1 VIAVK
6 GVLGG
11 LIAFICLILAGVC
24 FYMFQTSNPSNTM
37 YAIGGGVF
45 ALLMVVFGV
54 MFLSGRVN
62 KTEDIHITE

>member
-1 VIAVK
+1 MISVK

-11 LIAFICLILAGVC
+11 LIAFVCLVLAGVC
-24 FYMFQTSNPSNTM
+24 FYMFQHSGTTM
-37 YAIGGGVF
+37 YAVGAGIFG
-45 ALLMVVFGV
+45 LLMVIFGA